1 MANIVAATIRLL
13 ETTKPQDITLRDV
26 ARESGHGHRLIVEWF
41 GGKGGLF
48 AAVSDAV
55 LERLIQAG
63 AVFYSD
69 LPLRPELRSVVEIFN
84 FMQLHHPEFVKDART
99 GIVVKSIEE
108 RLQVVAGLS
117 EQAARAAA
125 NRLALQLL
133 GIVLFKEYFPL
144 SDDDVIQMMRD
155 EFKATTGLEM
165 PDNPERSA
173 SPKA

>member
-48 AAVSDAV
+48 AAVSNEV
-55 LERLIQAG
+55 VEILLQTG
-63 AVFYSD
+63 AIFYSD
-69 LPLRPELRSVVEIFN
+69 LPLRPELRSALEIFN
-84 FMQLHHPEFVKDART
+84 FMQLHHPEFVKEART
-99 GIVVKSIEE
+99 GIAVKTIEE
-108 RLQVVAGLS
+108 RLQIVAGLS
-117 EQAARAAA
+117 EEAARAAA

-144 SDDDVIQMMRD
+144 SDDDVMQMMRD
-155 EFKATTGLEM
+155 EFKASTGLDM
-165 PDNPERSA
+165 PDNPERST
-173 SPKA
+173 SPTA